1 MQNLLENQDY
11 CKGTLSARNE
21 DCNSHLLVMQQKNLN
36 SLKHG
41 KLAAF
46 WIWWKKEFM
55 QLFLFI

>member
-46 WIWWKKEFM
+46 
-55 QLFLFI
+55 